1 LLDSRYQNISHYKG
15 LLRLFQ
21 QETKTLPIRTQKF
34 KASGPLNVASVLAV
48 VAGNGIKHS
57 KP

>member
-1 LLDSRYQNISHYKG
+1 VHSGYQNTSHYKG

-21 QETKTLPIRTQKF
+21 QETKTLPFRTQKF

-57 KP
+57 